1 MNELQGE
8 ESTEEIR
15 RLVRDNAFLQGIR
28 LTGKGRTKKVIIN
41 EINQRIKISNLA
53 ARVQTLETDVQQNC
67 TEHERQKES
76 IRGRLD
82 AITEDIKTVKK
93 KVKGN
98 ADLQRV
104 NAASD
109 NEKLRQIKVRISRM
123 NQKWMKWKGNY
134 LASAE

>member
-15 RLVRDNAFLQGIR
+15 RLVRDNPFLQGIR
-28 LTGKGRTKKVIIN
+28 LTGKGRTKKVIVD

-53 ARVQTLETDVQQNC
+53 ARVQTLETDVQLNC

-82 AITEDIKTVKK
+82 AITEDIKTVNK

-123 NQKWMKWKGNY
+123 NQKMDEMEGN
-134 LASAE
+134 